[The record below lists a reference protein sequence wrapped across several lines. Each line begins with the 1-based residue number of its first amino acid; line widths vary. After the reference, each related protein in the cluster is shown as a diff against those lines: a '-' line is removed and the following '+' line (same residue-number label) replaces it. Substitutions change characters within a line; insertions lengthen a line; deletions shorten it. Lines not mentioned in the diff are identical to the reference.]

1 MEGERFM
8 KELEKKLERVTE
20 GSEQKEVMSLK
31 AKLKYTYNNEKKHQR
46 HFQTIINGNYLV
58 NSLLESLPSC
68 ETFHWEAVF
77 NI

>member
-31 AKLKYTYNNEKKHQR
+31 AKLKYTYNNEKTSKAFSNFNQR
-46 HFQTIINGNYLV
+46 K
-58 NSLLESLPSC
+58 
-68 ETFHWEAVF
+68 
-77 NI
+77 

>member
-31 AKLKYTYNNEKKHQR
+31 AKLKYTYNNEK
-46 HFQTIINGNYLV
+46 
-58 NSLLESLPSC
+58 
-68 ETFHWEAVF
+68 
-77 NI
+77 NIKGIFRL